1 MHAGT
6 HIPALLE
13 AVERTPALPVLE
25 LGMGKYSTLILSE
38 IARQVF
44 SYELDD
50 VYFRQYEHLRSSRH
64 HLARVRD
71 WSECPIE
78 SQLWS
83 VALVD
88 HAPVERRQIEVGRLQ
103 YRALVV
109 VCHDSEEAAYQYE
122 GRFQWYRHRLDVNIG
137 GPQTTLVS
145 NYLDV
150 SKWSIH
156 G

>member
-1 MHAGT
+1 MFGS
-6 HIPALLE
+6 HIPALLK
-13 AVERTPALPVLE
+13 AIKQTSALPVLE
-25 LGMGKYSTLILSE
+25 LGMGDYSTPILSE
-38 IARQVF
+38 VGRQVF
-44 SYELDD
+44 SYENNEQ
-50 VYFRQYEHLRSSRH
+50 YFRSFAHLRSPQH
-64 HLARVRD
+64 HLALVRD
-71 WSECPIE
+71 WSEVPIE

-88 HAPVERRQIEVGRLQ
+88 HAPVERRQIEVGRLL

-109 VCHDSEEAAYQYE
+109 VCHDSEEPSYQYE

-150 SKWSIH
+150 SQWSVH